1 MNDDFGTRHIHKFY
15 LPRAGT
21 LSGGWRTLKN
31 SLNGEN
37 QSQFNVTH
45 RQIPRTHK
53 ANWVGKVDQR
63 MLYLTLEKS
72 ANRISLAI
80 RTNAQKKKKLTEI
93 AIKLIPG
100 FMHRRAHIKDPA
112 RHPQVIQI
120 QLSGSDDNI
129 KNQWD
134 NKEIYIMLVYVSISN
149 KNPRVHT

>member
-1 MNDDFGTRHIHKFY
+1 
-15 LPRAGT
+15 
-21 LSGGWRTLKN
+21 
-31 SLNGEN
+31 
-37 QSQFNVTH
+37 
-45 RQIPRTHK
+45 
-53 ANWVGKVDQR
+53 

-149 KNPRVHT
+149 ENPRVHT